1 MGCGFWDY
9 VRRLTCCQDSP
20 CWLEEVAM
28 LGKPMWPGAGG
39 DPQPEASKEAS
50 LSVLQH
56 KGSSKP
62 VGGFSPRASIGHLLD
77 TVIAAL
83 RVSKQRTQ

>member
-1 MGCGFWDY
+1 
-9 VRRLTCCQDSP
+9 
-20 CWLEEVAM
+20 M

-39 DPQPEASKEAS
+39 DPQPAASTEASP
-50 LSVLQH
+50 SVLQH

-62 VGGFSPRASIGHLLD
+62 VGGFSPRASIGGHLPD

-83 RVSKQRTQ
+83 RVSKQRT